1 MVGLRKL
8 MDKIFYEH
16 ELRILDDILPSFK
29 RHKQLDDEDKQ
40 VRIDVNIIILKTTK
54 SKNFKINRIFKK
66 HYTIYDFFSSHYTV
80 KHLFE

>member
-40 VRIDVNIIILKTTK
+40 V
-54 SKNFKINRIFKK
+54 SQNFKINRIFRNLY
-66 HYTIYDFFSSHYTV
+66 YTIYDFFSSHYTV
-80 KHLFE
+80 KHLFESNE

>member
-40 VRIDVNIIILKTTK
+40 V
-54 SKNFKINRIFKK
+54 SQNFKINRIFRKY
-66 HYTIYDFFSSHYTV
+66 YTIYDFFSSHYTV

>member
-40 VRIDVNIIILKTTK
+40 VVLTSNP
-54 SKNFKINRIFKK
+54 KI
-66 HYTIYDFFSSHYTV
+66 
-80 KHLFE
+80 

>member
-16 ELRILDDILPSFK
+16 ELRILDDILPSFN

-40 VRIDVNIIILKTTK
+40 V
-54 SKNFKINRIFKK
+54 
-66 HYTIYDFFSSHYTV
+66 
-80 KHLFE
+80 

>member
-40 VRIDVNIIILKTTK
+40 V
-54 SKNFKINRIFKK
+54 SQNFKINRIFSLY
-66 HYTIYDFFSSHYTV
+66 YTIYDFFSSHYTV

>member
-40 VRIDVNIIILKTTK
+40 V
-54 SKNFKINRIFKK
+54 SQNFKINRIFRNLY
-66 HYTIYDFFSSHYTV
+66 YTIYDFF
-80 KHLFE
+80 F